1 MDSVWFTM
9 DAAPDIAGFR
19 TMLEAIGFTIS
30 AATET
35 SNQEGINQFSE
46 IKALSDDRQSIRQIE
61 HLIAVVRKPSGG
73 QDGHV
78 INARAQ

>member
-9 DAAPDIAGFR
+9 DADPNIESFR

-30 AATET
+30 AATAI
-35 SNQEGINQFSE
+35 SNQEGTNQFSE
-46 IKALSDDRQSIRQIE
+46 LKAFSDDGKSMRQAE

-73 QDGHV
+73 
-78 INARAQ
+78 